1 MKISRYKKVDVGNSR
16 GTDETENCVCVC
28 VFVCVCE
35 RERERERGR
44 EREREF
50 SSGWCWCRRKVVT
63 LLGASHISRTRP
75 SERSGMKIRML
86 ER

>member
-1 MKISRYKKVDVGNSR
+1 VKISRDKKVDVGNSR

-28 VFVCVCE
+28 VCVYV
-35 RERERERGR
+35 
-44 EREREF
+44 REREF

-63 LLGASHISRTRP
+63 LLGVSHISRTRP

-86 ER
+86 DR